1 MSTEDEN
8 TEGESLEAVP
18 PAPLLGVVAI
28 VGFPNV
34 GKSTLINRLTET
46 RDAVVHETS
55 GVTRDRKEIVCE
67 WLNKRFVLLDTG
79 GIDIADRTP
88 LTQAIAGQARDG
100 IDEADVVLFVVDAR
114 AGVTPGDEEVA
125 QILRESRKRVLV
137 LANKIDDPQH
147 EPLVLELHK
156 LGLGDPIPVSGLH
169 GNGTGDLLDTIIEEL
184 EQIAPEGRPQLP
196 DDAIR
201 VAILGRPNVGK
212 SSLVNA
218 LLGRERVI
226 VSDIPGTTRDAV
238 DTVLE
243 RNGRTFVLIDT
254 AGLRRKRRHRQGVE
268 YYSELR
274 SIEAAERADVALV
287 LVDSSEGVVE
297 QDIAVADVARH
308 ADCSTLMV
316 LAKWDETTTDFEDM
330 RGLFLRRLR
339 QRPPYIAI
347 SSHSGRGLERLLDAI
362 AELFDRHVSRVPTP
376 EFNRALGELRAARQ
390 PPSGKRGR
398 RLNLLYGA
406 QVRVRPPRFRL
417 SVNDPGLV
425 TRDYGYWVEN
435 QLREKFGL
443 EGVPV
448 SIDFVKRS

>member
-1 MSTEDEN
+1 MKEQEQPRPDD
-8 TEGESLEAVP
+8 LPAP
-18 PAPLLGVVAI
+18 PPPPLLGAVAI

-34 GKSTLINRLTET
+34 GKSTLLNRLTES
-46 RDAVVHETS
+46 RAAVVHEMP
-55 GVTRDRKEIVCE
+55 GVTRDRKELVCE
-67 WLNKRFVLLDTG
+67 WTGRRFVLVDTG
-79 GIDIADRTP
+79 GVDIADPAP
-88 LTQAIAGQARDG
+88 LTRAIVAQAREAVA
-100 IDEADVVLFVVDAR
+100 EADLVLFVVDAR

-125 QILRESRKRVLV
+125 QILREAHKRVLV
-137 LANKIDDPQH
+137 LANKIDDPEQ
-147 EPLVLELHK
+147 EPLALELFR
-156 LGLGDPIPVSGLH
+156 LGLGDPIPVSGQH
-169 GNGTGDLLDTIIEEL
+169 GTGTGDLLDRIVDEL
-184 EQIAPEGRPQLP
+184 ERLAPERRPLLP

-226 VSDIPGTTRDAV
+226 VSEVPGTTRDAV

-243 RNGRTFVLIDT
+243 RGDRTFVLIDT
-254 AGLRRKRRHRQGVE
+254 AGLRRKRRHRRGVE
-268 YYSELR
+268 FYSELR
-274 SIEAAERADVALV
+274 ALEAAERADVALV
-287 LVDSSEGVVE
+287 LIDSSEGIVE

-308 ADCSTLMV
+308 ADCSTFVV
-316 LAKWDETTTDFEDM
+316 LSKWDATTIRVDDV
-330 RGLFLRRLR
+330 RGELRRRLR
-339 QRPPYIAI
+339 QRPPFIAV
-347 SSHSGRGLERLLDAI
+347 SSHTGRGLERLLDGI
-362 AELFDRHVSRVPTP
+362 AELFDRHTARIPTA
-376 EFNRALGELRAARQ
+376 ELNRALAVLREARQ
-390 PPSGKRGR
+390 PPGGPRGR

-435 QLREKFGL
+435 QLRERFGL